1 MKALTEVIS
10 KNSRRKEEKLGAT
23 FKEKALSVFAF
34 IIVFSFLAVIMEVAS
49 IYVTKKLSEFNQ
61 TYAFVNLLLLMNFVI
76 LLTKSIFESLNVLYF
91 SRDLR
96 ILLRMPLKSKD
107 ILHAK
112 LVNMIISEYMME
124 IIMLAIP
131 IVVYGI
137 YTKVAPLF
145 YVYMICVLLV
155 LPIIPIMLVSFII
168 AVIMRFTN
176 MIKNKSK
183 VLYITII
190 ATVLIVSALTI
201 ALSSSDNLSFEE
213 VVLNANGLAE
223 KIANYFILIKP
234 IMNTL
239 LNYDNINGLFNFLIY
254 LAESVV
260 IYVVLL
266 ELMSKIYLKGAIGTV
281 INSNI
286 EKIDDKPLELADFKK
301 KSKYKSYVYKELKTM
316 IRTPIFCIQCLIMP
330 LAYPLL
336 VFFCIVFFLSFANEV
351 GGDSL
356 NRFYEGLRRAS
367 GLAIFL
373 SIGQTLYMMNFSSII
388 AFSRESINAIMVKY
402 LPLPLKKQLN
412 LKISIGILTN
422 MFSSFLVAITFYLC
436 LKSPLNTLLLFAGL
450 TLLNFIGE
458 KYKVLIDLRNPQ
470 LKWDSEYTMM
480 KQNTNVMYVLF
491 YTFIVIMILVATSFM
506 VQTTLMYLFA
516 VVAATL
522 IINTIIDE
530 HIYQNQDEIFKKLF

>member
-145 YVYMICVLLV
+145 YVYMIGVLLV

-201 ALSSSDNLSFEE
+201 ALSSSDNSSFEE

-254 LAESVV
+254 LAE
-260 IYVVLL
+260 
-266 ELMSKIYLKGAIGTV
+266 TV
-281 INSNI
+281 
-286 EKIDDKPLELADFKK
+286 EIDDKPLELADFKK

-422 MFSSFLVAITFYLC
+422 MFSSFLVAITYYLC

>member
-145 YVYMICVLLV
+145 YVYMIGVLLV

-201 ALSSSDNLSFEE
+201 ALSSSDNSSFEE

-239 LNYDNINGLFNFLIY
+239 LNYDNINGLFNFLI
-254 LAESVV
+254 
-260 IYVVLL
+260 
-266 ELMSKIYLKGAIGTV
+266 
-281 INSNI
+281 
-286 EKIDDKPLELADFKK
+286 
-301 KSKYKSYVYKELKTM
+301 
-316 IRTPIFCIQCLIMP
+316 
-330 LAYPLL
+330 
-336 VFFCIVFFLSFANEV
+336 
-351 GGDSL
+351 
-356 NRFYEGLRRAS
+356 
-367 GLAIFL
+367 
-373 SIGQTLYMMNFSSII
+373 
-388 AFSRESINAIMVKY
+388 
-402 LPLPLKKQLN
+402 
-412 LKISIGILTN
+412 
-422 MFSSFLVAITFYLC
+422 
-436 LKSPLNTLLLFAGL
+436 
-450 TLLNFIGE
+450 
-458 KYKVLIDLRNPQ
+458 
-470 LKWDSEYTMM
+470 
-480 KQNTNVMYVLF
+480 
-491 YTFIVIMILVATSFM
+491 
-506 VQTTLMYLFA
+506 
-516 VVAATL
+516 
-522 IINTIIDE
+522 
-530 HIYQNQDEIFKKLF
+530 